1 MGRYSSVAVM
11 AREEKKGDGGI
22 GSHALRYWD
31 KKEKEEEEEEGEEEV
46 VEEGGASYNR
56 TSSSTTNSPILFFK
70 QRSNSYATEEIT
82 SHTIY
87 MYHEIINSALCQ
99 NFGHFAMLLKQ
110 FISVNSPLELNRT
123 VQTILLRFFC
133 GASQLKVKKSPRYY
147 YYYYYYYTAHDISH
161 WYPTHLTNAA

>member
-1 MGRYSSVAVM
+1 M

-31 KKEKEEEEEEGEEEV
+31 KKEEEEEEEEGEEEV

-56 TSSSTTNSPILFFK
+56 TSSSTTNSPIPFFK
-70 QRSNSYATEEIT
+70 QRSNSYTTEEIT

-87 MYHEIINSALCQ
+87 QEIIDSALCK

-110 FISVNSPLELNRT
+110 LISVNTPS
-123 VQTILLRFFC
+123 
-133 GASQLKVKKSPRYY
+133 
-147 YYYYYYYTAHDISH
+147 
-161 WYPTHLTNAA
+161 